1 MDAPHSTPLSFL
13 SPLALSVVSL
23 WSAGVWLMLWR
34 QQCQRYMLIS
44 ALFWLA
50 FCVYFAAGAVSAGS
64 HPAVTRSEIA
74 EPLRAWGLG
83 VAGLIVTG
91 KLLLLRA
98 LWRNGHPRR
107 DST

>member
-1 MDAPHSTPLSFL
+1 MMDAPHSALLSFI
-13 SPLALSVVSL
+13 SPLVLSIVSL

-34 QQCQRYMLIS
+34 QQRQRYMLIS

-50 FCVYFAAGAVSAGS
+50 FCAYFAAGAVSAGS

-83 VAGLIVTG
+83 VAALIVTG

-98 LWRNGHPRR
+98 LWRNGQARGGA
-107 DST
+107 